1 MFCKH
6 CGNQLPD
13 NAKFCDSCGAPAPN
27 QEAEIPTCEAE
38 VVSKASVGFVD
49 AIRLYFKNYA
59 NFSGRSRRSEYWY
72 AYLFAI
78 ILNTLFGMILPDL
91 AWILTLALFVPNLS
105 IAIRRLHDT
114 GKSGWYYLWTL
125 LPIAGIIIL
134 LIRLCKDSEGDNQW
148 GPSPKY

>member
-13 NAKFCDSCGAPAPN
+13 NAKFCDSCGAPAAR
-27 QEAEIPTCEAE
+27 QEAAVPTYIAE
-38 VVSKASVGFVD
+38 VVDKSPVGFLD
-49 AIRLYFKNYA
+49 AIRLYFNNYA

-72 AYLFAI
+72 AQLFAV
-78 ILNTLFGMILPDL
+78 ILGTVFGLILPDL
-91 AWILTLALFVPNLS
+91 SWLLTLALFVPNLS
-105 IAIRRLHDT
+105 VAVRRLHDS
-114 GKSGWYYLWTL
+114 GKSGWYYLWSL
-125 LPIAGIIIL
+125 LPIAGGIIV